1 MNKPFVLLT
10 LLLILFK
17 LFAYNMDKKTDIII
31 DKVISNEGG
40 YNNDHEDLGGET
52 KYGISKRWYPHLNIP
67 HLTLEQ
73 AKQIYYDDYYKPAK
87 VHKLPYELQY
97 AFFDTVINTGQK
109 RAVKIL
115 QEAINAQSVMP
126 IEVDGVIGPKTIQA
140 AQSLSC
146 KRFVAYR
153 IKFYGKL
160 IQLKPEQEK
169 FYYGWFKRSLE
180 TING

>member
-1 MNKPFVLLT
+1 MRLAFFLF
-10 LLLILFK
+10 LIFICVK
-17 LFAYNMDKKTDIII
+17 LPTYIMDKKTEKII
-31 DKVISNEGG
+31 DKVITNEGG

-67 HLTLEQ
+67 YLTLED

-97 AFFDTVINTGQK
+97 PFFDCVINTGQK
-109 RAVKIL
+109 RATKIL
-115 QEAINAQSVMP
+115 QEAINMQSVIP
-126 IEVDGVIGPKTIQA
+126 IEVDGKIGPKTLKA
-140 AQSLSC
+140 AQGLTA

-153 IKFYGKL
+153 VKFYGKL
-160 IQLKPEQEK
+160 IDAKPEQEK

-180 TING
+180 TLDG

>member
-1 MNKPFVLLT
+1 
-10 LLLILFK
+10 
-17 LFAYNMDKKTDIII
+17 MDKKTEKII
-31 DKVISNEGG
+31 DKVITNEGG

-67 HLTLEQ
+67 FLTLED

-97 AFFDTVINTGQK
+97 PFFDCVINTGQK
-109 RAVKIL
+109 RATKIL
-115 QEAINAQSVMP
+115 QEAINMQSVIP
-126 IEVDGVIGPKTIQA
+126 IDVDGMIGPKTLKA
-140 AQSLSC
+140 AQGLTA

-153 IKFYGKL
+153 VKFYGKL
-160 IQLKPEQEK
+160 IEAKPEQEK

-180 TING
+180 TLDG